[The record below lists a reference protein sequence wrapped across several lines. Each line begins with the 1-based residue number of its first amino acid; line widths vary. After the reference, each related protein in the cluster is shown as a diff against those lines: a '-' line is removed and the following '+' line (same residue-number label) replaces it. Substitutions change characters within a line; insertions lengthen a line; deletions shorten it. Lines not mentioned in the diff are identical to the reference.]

1 MARYGVVVAL
11 LAAPLFGCSQLTQIS
26 AGPAASFDGGRGA
39 AWGGGAAAETVLG
52 VTSPGGTFTGVGA
65 GARSVVTHRAIEV
78 APFVAAHAGS
88 SVDRAFVDGSLRVG
102 PGVQVLEG
110 TPLGFASLGASTGI
124 GYPISDTGWRPR
136 PAAPDP
142 WRAGARRMP
151 AGGPDALALES
162 LAMPLV
168 DHETFGQPHV
178 VREPRTG
185 LWLMTDEGGLSG
197 KPGIALRWAPTP
209 WRPWGNTTAKNPYT
223 GAQERLV
230 VDQEPALILFEGRRD
245 RAHGNF
251 MHGKLVYDQTESK
264 DRWPDGPPRA
274 QEIGPCLSVGPAS
287 PRNQRLYV
295 LEDLGPSAPWPPS
308 SKVTYNDG
316 LSDDPFGDLLGVGF
330 GAYLVAPWFRYWQ
343 SEGDHFI
350 DLVYC
355 LSTVNPWQV
364 QLLSTSVRVRSL
376 RLQAIQSDP
385 WVHHERV
392 PR

>member
-151 AGGPDALALES
+151 AGGPDALALDDAEAARRS
-162 LAMPLV
+162 AERERSRVLLTVTLAADV
-168 DHETFGQPHV
+168 D
-178 VREPRTG
+178 VRFTR
-185 LWLMTDEGGLSG
+185 S
-197 KPGIALRWAPTP
+197 
-209 WRPWGNTTAKNPYT
+209 
-223 GAQERLV
+223 
-230 VDQEPALILFEGRRD
+230 PAL
-245 RAHGNF
+245 
-251 MHGKLVYDQTESK
+251 S
-264 DRWPDGPPRA
+264 
-274 QEIGPCLSVGPAS
+274 
-287 PRNQRLYV
+287 
-295 LEDLGPSAPWPPS
+295 
-308 SKVTYNDG
+308 
-316 LSDDPFGDLLGVGF
+316 LGV
-330 GAYLVAPWFRYWQ
+330 LVGVAWL
-343 SEGDHFI
+343 D
-350 DLVYC
+350 
-355 LSTVNPWQV
+355 QV
-364 QLLSTSVRVRSL
+364 MR
-376 RLQAIQSDP
+376 P
-385 WVHHERV
+385 E
-392 PR
+392 